1 MFLLK
6 LLARMYSLFN
16 VKAKATWSVAVY
28 PCVLEGGE
36 NHHNDDQTQ
45 YGYVADTND
54 TEDTNIMEDG
64 DTEEEDDNNDGM
76 MLIRNMTDFNLF
88 FWENTS

>member
-1 MFLLK
+1 MMV
-6 LLARMYSLFN
+6 RHSM
-16 VKAKATWSVAVY
+16 
-28 PCVLEGGE
+28 
-36 NHHNDDQTQ
+36 D
-45 YGYVADTND
+45 VADTND

-76 MLIRNMTDFNLF
+76 MLIMNMTDFNLF

>member
-1 MFLLK
+1 
-6 LLARMYSLFN
+6 MYQKVVRTTIMMIRHSM
-16 VKAKATWSVAVY
+16 
-28 PCVLEGGE
+28 
-36 NHHNDDQTQ
+36 D
-45 YGYVADTND
+45 VADTND